1 MNIIEILKD
10 MYEIITTYWYRFLIV
25 GVGTTLLL
33 ALLTVIGGTLL
44 GTIVAIG
51 RMSKIKPL
59 RAIIAAYV
67 EIVRGTPALVQL
79 YVGYILVP
87 NIIPQVNNL
96 APTTMGFICVAA
108 ALILNSGAYVS
119 EIIRS
124 GIEAVDKGQ
133 TEASR
138 SLGLGSKITM
148 IKIVLPQAIK
158 NILPALGNEF
168 ITVIKET
175 SLASTFFVGDLMTQY
190 KELVGVTFNAFPTLL
205 VVCAIY
211 FILNFILSKC
221 LKLYERRL
229 KSHA

>member
-1 MNIIEILKD
+1 MNLFEILGD
-10 MYEIITTYWYRFLIV
+10 MFNILTKYWYRFLVV

-33 ALLTVIGGTLL
+33 ALITVIGGTIL
-44 GTIVAIG
+44 GTLVAIG

-59 RAIIAAYV
+59 RAVIVAYV

-79 YVGYILVP
+79 YVGYLLVP
-87 NIIPQVNNL
+87 NIIPAVNL
-96 APTTMGFICVAA
+96 MQPTTMGFICVAL

-133 TEASR
+133 TEAAR
-138 SLGLGSKITM
+138 SLGLSSGVTM
-148 IKIVLPQAIK
+148 LKVVLPQAIK

-175 SLASTFFVGDLMTQY
+175 SLASTFFVGELMTQY

-205 VVCAIY
+205 VVSLIY
-211 FILNFILSKC
+211 FVLNFILSKA

-229 KSHA
+229 KARA

>member
-1 MNIIEILKD
+1 MFNILTK
-10 MYEIITTYWYRFLIV
+10 YWYRFLVV

-33 ALLTVIGGTLL
+33 ALITVIGGTIL
-44 GTIVAIG
+44 GTLVAIG

-59 RAIIAAYV
+59 RAVIVAYV

-79 YVGYILVP
+79 YVGYLLVP
-87 NIIPQVNNL
+87 NIIPAVNL
-96 APTTMGFICVAA
+96 MQPTTMGFICVAL

-133 TEASR
+133 TEAAR
-138 SLGLGSKITM
+138 SLGLSSGVTM
-148 IKIVLPQAIK
+148 LKVVLPQAIK

-175 SLASTFFVGDLMTQY
+175 SLASTFFVGELMTQY

-205 VVCAIY
+205 VVSLIY
-211 FILNFILSKC
+211 FVLNFILSKA

-229 KSHA
+229 KARA